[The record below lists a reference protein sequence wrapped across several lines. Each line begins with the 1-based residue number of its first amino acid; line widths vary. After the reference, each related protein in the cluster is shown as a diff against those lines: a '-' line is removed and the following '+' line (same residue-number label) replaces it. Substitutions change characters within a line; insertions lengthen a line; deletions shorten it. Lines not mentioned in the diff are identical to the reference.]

1 MIDKFR
7 GVSANSSP
15 EKCAEHISEE
25 RSTEQPSG
33 SISNGRADLRIDTGK
48 RRSNEIDPRHST
60 AQQSSGRGSVRD
72 GNRREYRI
80 GSFRIESC
88 AQFPAF
94 VLTHPP
100 FNPRIARDSR
110 ELQHIIRMAIA
121 WRITSH
127 RTSGA
132 LQSAVNYT
140 PVLRSAV
147 LYCTCTAVLYCT
159 YGTLECESRP
169 EMEAGSSLKRESN

>member
-60 AQQSSGRGSVRD
+60 AQHSRAAAAGALGMGIGENIVSVRFVS
-72 GNRREYRI
+72 NR
-80 GSFRIESC
+80 
-88 AQFPAF
+88 
-94 VLTHPP
+94 VLNFLH
-100 FNPRIARDSR
+100 
-110 ELQHIIRMAIA
+110 L
-121 WRITSH
+121 
-127 RTSGA
+127 
-132 LQSAVNYT
+132 
-140 PVLRSAV
+140 
-147 LYCTCTAVLYCT
+147 C
-159 YGTLECESRP
+159 
-169 EMEAGSSLKRESN
+169 